1 MYHRYIAAKEASSAQ
16 RTRVLII
23 DAAADLLAASA
34 SGDFSTREVCDAAGV
49 AAPTL
54 YHHFGDKDGLLREV
68 AADRFSRY
76 LTRKQ
81 ALEATGDPVEDF
93 LRGWD
98 MHVEF
103 GVTNPALYT
112 IMYGRPMDGRTG
124 PADHAHAVL
133 VTKMRDL
140 ERAGRLRIPA
150 ETAADMVASAAVG
163 VTLHLIRTR
172 AAADDHLSA
181 IVRDA
186 VTAAVISPP
195 AVPGAPPVTPQLVRA
210 AARLEAEMPHGPVG
224 TLRASETTLLREWL
238 AQLSALSSA
247 AGGDPP

>member
-1 MYHRYIAAKEASSAQ
+1 MTKEASPAR
-16 RTRVLII
+16 RTRALII

-34 SGDFSTREVCDAAGV
+34 GGEFSTREVCDAAGV

-76 LTRKQ
+76 LTGKQ
-81 ALEATGDPVEDF
+81 ALETTGDPVEDF

-103 GVTNPALYT
+103 GVANPALYT
-112 IMYGRPMDGRTG
+112 IMYGRPIDGRTV

-133 VTKMRDL
+133 VTMMRDL
-140 ERAGRLRIPA
+140 ERAGRLRMPT

-172 AAADDHLSA
+172 ATADDSLSA

-195 AVPGAPPVTPQLVRA
+195 TVPGAPSVTPQLVRA
-210 AARLEAEMPHGPVG
+210 AAQLEAEMPHGPVG

-238 AQLSALSSA
+238 AQLSLPSHA
-247 AGGDPP
+247 AGGDPS

>member
-1 MYHRYIAAKEASSAQ
+1 MREASPAQ
-16 RTRVLII
+16 RTRALII

-34 SGDFSTREVCDAAGV
+34 SGEFSTREVCDAAGV
-49 AAPTL
+49 TAPTL

-81 ALEATGDPVEDF
+81 ALVTTGDPVGDF

-98 MHVEF
+98 LHVEF

-112 IMYGRPMDGRTG
+112 IMYGRPMDGGTT
-124 PADHAHAVL
+124 PADRAYAAL
-133 VTKMRDL
+133 VAMMGDL
-140 ERAGRLRIPA
+140 ERAGRLRMPIG
-150 ETAADMVASAAVG
+150 TAADLVASAAVG

-172 AAADDHLSA
+172 AAAGDHLSA
-181 IVRDA
+181 LVRDA

-195 AVPGAPPVTPQLVRA
+195 VAPGAASVTPRLARA

-238 AQLSALSSA
+238 AQLSVASPA
-247 AGGDPP
+247 ADGAPS

>member
-1 MYHRYIAAKEASSAQ
+1 MTREASPAQ
-16 RTRVLII
+16 RTRALII

-34 SGDFSTREVCDAAGV
+34 SGEFSTREVCDAAGV
-49 AAPTL
+49 TAPTL

-81 ALEATGDPVEDF
+81 ALETTGDPVEDF
-93 LRGWD
+93 RRGWD

-103 GVTNPALYT
+103 GVANPALYN
-112 IMYGRPMDGRTG
+112 IMYGRRIEGRTT

-133 VTKMRDL
+133 VTMMRDL
-140 ERAGRLRIPA
+140 ERAGRLRMPTG
-150 ETAADMVASAAVG
+150 TAADMVASAAVG

-181 IVRDA
+181 LVRDA

-195 AVPGAPPVTPQLVRA
+195 TVPGAASVTPQLARA
-210 AARLEAEMPHGPVG
+210 AAQLEAEMPHGSVG
-224 TLRASETTLLREWL
+224 TLRASEATLLREWL
-238 AQLSALSSA
+238 TQLSVLGRM
-247 AGGDPP
+247 AGGAPS

>member
-1 MYHRYIAAKEASSAQ
+1 MTKEASPAQ
-16 RTRVLII
+16 RTRALII

-34 SGDFSTREVCDAAGV
+34 SGEFSTREVCDAAGV
-49 AAPTL
+49 SAPTL

-76 LTRKQ
+76 LTGKQ
-81 ALEATGDPVEDF
+81 ALETTGDPVEDF

-112 IMYGRPMDGRTG
+112 IMYGRPMDGRTV

-133 VTKMRDL
+133 VTMMRDL
-140 ERAGRLRIPA
+140 ERAGRLRMPT
-150 ETAADMVASAAVG
+150 EMAADMVASAAVG
-163 VTLHLIRTR
+163 VTLHLIRNR
-172 AAADDHLSA
+172 VAADDHLSA
-181 IVRDA
+181 LVRDV
-186 VTAAVISPP
+186 VTAAVISSPT
-195 AVPGAPPVTPQLVRA
+195 VPGAHSVTPQLARA

-238 AQLSALSSA
+238 AQLSVPSLA
-247 AGGDPP
+247 AGGDPS

>member
-1 MYHRYIAAKEASSAQ
+1 MTKEASPAR
-16 RTRVLII
+16 RTRALII

-34 SGDFSTREVCDAAGV
+34 RGEFSTREVCEAAGV

-68 AADRFSRY
+68 AEDRFSRY

-81 ALEATGDPVEDF
+81 ALETTGDPVENF
-93 LRGWD
+93 LRGWN

-112 IMYGRPMDGRTG
+112 IMYGCPMDGRTA
-124 PADHAHAVL
+124 PAEHAHAVL
-133 VTKMRDL
+133 VTMMREL
-140 ERAGRLRIPA
+140 ERAGRLRMPA
-150 ETAADMVASAAVG
+150 ETAADMVDSAAVG
-163 VTLHLIRTR
+163 LTLHLIRTR
-172 AAADDHLSA
+172 AGVDDHLSA

-195 AVPGAPPVTPQLVRA
+195 AVPGAPSVTPQLVRA
-210 AARLEAEMPHGPVG
+210 AAQLEAEMPHGPVG

-238 AQLSALSSA
+238 TQLSVLSIA
-247 AGGDPP
+247 AGGAPS

>member
-1 MYHRYIAAKEASSAQ
+1 MAKEVSSTQ
-16 RTRVLII
+16 RTRALIV
-23 DAAADLLAASA
+23 DAAADLLAASP
-34 SGDFSTREVCDAAGV
+34 SGELSTREVCDAAGV

-93 LRGWD
+93 RRGWD

-112 IMYGRPMDGRTG
+112 IMYGRPMDGRTS

-133 VTKMRDL
+133 VAKMRDL
-140 ERAGRLRIPA
+140 ERTGRLRIPT
-150 ETAADMVASAAVG
+150 ETAADMVTSAAVG

-181 IVRDA
+181 IMRDA

-195 AVPGAPPVTPQLVRA
+195 AVPGTPPVTPQLVRA
-210 AARLEAEMPHGPVG
+210 AAQLEAEMPHGAVG

-238 AQLSALSSA
+238 AQLSVLSRA
-247 AGGDPP
+247 AGGDPS